1 MMRIL
6 VLFGLLVVPASV
18 ALPAWAQSP
27 PPASSS
33 TSTPLDGNW
42 SGKSDG
48 GSCNTPLEF
57 ALWIEAGMVDGTAS
71 DPSARGP
78 VPNLKK
84 SAPPPPT
91 PGLWQVW
98 GIAKPGTFT
107 LRALASVKGTE
118 RRETRFNATAQ
129 GSSMTLR
136 ESGGC
141 GRSVTLAR
149 VGQ

>member
-1 MMRIL
+1 MKRIL
-6 VLFGLLVVPASV
+6 VLFGLLIAQTLAAQPSGAQTPPSAS
-18 ALPAWAQSP
+18 PSP
-27 PPASSS
+27 
-33 TSTPLDGNW
+33 STPLDGDW
-42 SGKSDG
+42 SGRSDG
-48 GSCNTPLEF
+48 GSCNTPLDF
-57 ALWIEAGMVDGTAS
+57 LLWIEAGMVDGTAS

-78 VPNLKK
+78 VPNPKK

-98 GIAKPGTFT
+98 GIAKQGGFT

-129 GSSMTLR
+129 GGSLTLR

-141 GRSVTLAR
+141 GRSVTLTRAGR
-149 VGQ
+149 

>member
-1 MMRIL
+1 MKRIL
-6 VLFGLLVVPASV
+6 VLFGLLVT
-18 ALPAWAQSP
+18 LPSAAPPSRAQST
-27 PPASSS
+27 PPAAPSP
-33 TSTPLDGNW
+33 TTPLDGNW

-48 GSCNTPLEF
+48 GSCNTPLDF

-84 SAPPPPT
+84 SAPPPT

-98 GIAKPGTFT
+98 GIAKQGSFT

-118 RRETRFNATAQ
+118 RRETRFNASAQ
-129 GSSMTLR
+129 GNSMTLR

-141 GRSVTLAR
+141 GRSVTLTR
-149 VGQ
+149 TGQ

>member
-1 MMRIL
+1 MGG
-6 VLFGLLVVPASV
+6 GLDRGRNRA
-18 ALPAWAQSP
+18 
-27 PPASSS
+27 
-33 TSTPLDGNW
+33 PLAAE
-42 SGKSDG
+42 
-48 GSCNTPLEF
+48 PLTG
-57 ALWIEAGMVDGTAS
+57 A
-71 DPSARGP
+71 
-78 VPNLKK
+78 
-84 SAPPPPT
+84 APPPPT

-98 GIAKPGTFT
+98 GIAKPGSFT